1 MHQVLLL
8 DKPLG
13 LGSNAALQRV
23 RWLLGKPRAGHTG
36 TLDPLATGM
45 LPICLGE
52 ATKFAGYLLSERKC
66 YRASVHLGVATVSGD
81 ADGEALA
88 ERPVPPL
95 SAARITEAMAAFIG
109 RIRQR
114 PPIYSALKRDGV
126 PLYRLARAG
135 VEVEVAEREV
145 TIYRFELLGF
155 DATSLEFEVECGSG
169 TYIRSLGP
177 DLALALGTV
186 GHLSALRRLWVAP
199 FAERPMVS
207 LAQIEQLSRE
217 AWRPGAEDAPPWLLP
232 IDQALANLPQL
243 RIDSAACRAL
253 GFGQAVAGFAPADQP
268 LRLYDP
274 ERHFLGLGRVGDDGL
289 LRVQRL
295 LTPPSGVSKPPS

>member
-1 MHQVLLL
+1 MHRVLLL

-13 LGSNAALQRV
+13 LSSNAALQRV

-66 YRASVHLGVATVSGD
+66 YRATVKLGVATASGD
-81 ADGEALA
+81 ADGEVIA
-88 ERPVPPL
+88 EQAIPPL
-95 SAARITEAMAAFIG
+95 DRASITGAMAAFHG

-114 PPIYSALKRDGV
+114 PPVYSALKRDGV

-135 VEVEVAEREV
+135 VEVEVPEREV
-145 TIYRFELLGF
+145 LIHRLELLGF
-155 DATSLEFEVECGSG
+155 GISALEIEVECGSG

-199 FAERPMVS
+199 FAGRPMAT
-207 LAQIEQLSRE
+207 LEQIEQWS
-217 AWRPGAEDAPPWLLP
+217 AAARPSASGAVPPWLLP
-232 IDQALANLPQL
+232 IDQALANLPEL
-243 RIDSAACRAL
+243 MIDPTARRAL
-253 GFGQAVAGFAPADQP
+253 VFGQALPGYPPAVEP

-274 ERHFLGLGRVGDDGL
+274 EQGFIGLGRVGADGM

-295 LTPPSGVSKPPS
+295 LSPGS

>member
-1 MHQVLLL
+1 MHRVLLL

-66 YRASVHLGVATVSGD
+66 YRATVLLGVATASGD
-81 ADGEALA
+81 ADGEVVA
-88 ERPVPPL
+88 ERAVPPL
-95 SAARITEAMAAFIG
+95 RAADITAAMAAFSG

-135 VEVEVAEREV
+135 VEVEVPEREV
-145 TIYRFELLGF
+145 LIHRFELLAF
-155 DATSLEFEVECGSG
+155 DATALEIEVECGSG

-199 FAERPMVS
+199 FAGRPMAS
-207 LAQIEQLSRE
+207 LEQIEQLSRDG
-217 AWRPGAEDAPPWLLP
+217 WPVGAGDAPPWLLP
-232 IDQALANLPQL
+232 IDQALANLPEL
-243 RIDSAACRAL
+243 LIDSAARRAL
-253 GFGQAVAGFAPADQP
+253 GFGQAVAGFAPADLP
-268 LRLYDP
+268 LRLYEP
-274 ERHFLGLGRVGDDGL
+274 EHGFLGLGRVGADGM

-295 LTPPSGVSKPPS
+295 LSPTG